1 MSGFTHLHTASGF
14 SLRYGAS
21 HPERL
26 VERAAGRG
34 MGALALTDRD
44 TLAGAIRF
52 AKACMGAEGEIKGG
66 GDGGGDRVRP
76 IFGVD
81 LAVTPYGEKVR
92 RTVRPR
98 TPARGGAFVDESAPR
113 VTFLARDGA
122 HAWAELCRLVTAAHA
137 RSGTADG
144 ARGAGGAGG
153 VGEAG
158 GPLDGSGPLS
168 VAGPPVVGRGALPAD
183 GLTVLLG
190 PASEVGRALAAGRPD
205 RAAALLA
212 PWRELYGDALRLEAV
227 DHGRPGAG
235 AGSLRLAA
243 RTLGF

>member
-26 VERAAGRG
+26 VERAAGQG
-34 MGALALTDRD
+34 MRALALTDRD

-52 AKACMGAEGEIKGG
+52 AKACMGAEGETEGG
-66 GDGGGDRVRP
+66 GEVRP

-81 LAVTPYGEKVR
+81 LAVASYGEGAR

-168 VAGPPVVGRGALPAD
+168 IAGPPVVGRGALPAD

-205 RAAALLA
+205 RA
-212 PWRELYGDALRLEAV
+212 
-227 DHGRPGAG
+227 
-235 AGSLRLAA
+235 
-243 RTLGF
+243 

>member
-26 VERAAGRG
+26 VERAAGQG
-34 MGALALTDRD
+34 MHALALTDRD

-66 GDGGGDRVRP
+66 DRVRP

-81 LAVTPYGEKVR
+81 LAVASYGEGAR
-92 RTVRPR
+92 RAVRPR

-144 ARGAGGAGG
+144 ARGVAEGLGSPDGVRVPGGSH
-153 VGEAG
+153 
-158 GPLDGSGPLS
+158 PLDGSGPLA
-168 VAGPPVVGRGALPAD
+168 VTGPPV
-183 GLTVLLG
+183 
-190 PASEVGRALAAGRPD
+190 
-205 RAAALLA
+205 
-212 PWRELYGDALRLEAV
+212 
-227 DHGRPGAG
+227 
-235 AGSLRLAA
+235 
-243 RTLGF
+243 